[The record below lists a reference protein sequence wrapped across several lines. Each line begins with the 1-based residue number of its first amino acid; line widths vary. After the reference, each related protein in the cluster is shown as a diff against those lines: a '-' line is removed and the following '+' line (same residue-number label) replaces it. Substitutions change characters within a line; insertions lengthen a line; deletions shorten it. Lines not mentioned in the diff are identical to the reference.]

1 MAFGL
6 KEDRGVLLQV
16 TFDVLYPN
24 GQLKTVTMSMADTS
38 EYKDVGMIIFDEGLL
53 RKYLLDTLD
62 TGQRDDLLKRWN
74 SKDRMLESEGG
85 GEAPFKPALVLVKKD
100 DGVTL
105 KCGGHGS
112 SGHIG
117 HGGGSVHRYM

>member
-6 KEDRGVLLQV
+6 NEDRGTILQI

-24 GQLKTVTMSMADTS
+24 GQLKTVTMSLADTS
-38 EYKDVGMIIFDEGLL
+38 EFKDVGLIVFDEAMLQRYVL
-53 RKYLLDTLD
+53 ANLDGD
-62 TGQRDDLLKRWN
+62 RAADVEKRWN

-85 GEAPFKPALVLVKKD
+85 GDAPFKPALVLVTKD
-100 DGVTL
+100 DATIT

-117 HGGGSVHRYM
+117 TGGGSVHRYM